1 MVRRD
6 IPEKVRSFIFEHID
20 SVEQLEVLLFLRKN
34 TGKLCTIEE
43 ITNELRSNTSSVS
56 GRLNV
61 LKSKNLI
68 KEENSSFRYNN
79 IKEVEDVLAEVA
91 EEYKIR
97 KAFILELI
105 FSPLKKMRN
114 FADSFVFN
122 PSEKKKGDS
131 DG

>member
-6 IPEKVRSFIFEHID
+6 ISERVRSFIFEHID

-34 TGKLCTIEE
+34 CERPCTAEE
-43 ITNELRSNTSSVS
+43 ITNELRSNLTSVS

-68 KEENSSFRYNN
+68 KEENSSFQYNN
-79 IKEVEDVLAEVA
+79 IQEIEDLLIEVA
-91 EEYKIR
+91 EEYKVR
-97 KAFILELI
+97 RTLILELI

-122 PSEKKKGDS
+122 PSDKKKGDN

>member
-6 IPEKVRSFIFEHID
+6 ISEKVRGFVFEHID

-34 TGKLCTIEE
+34 STRLCTTDE
-43 ITNELRSNTSSVS
+43 ITNELRSNLTSVT

-68 KEENSSFRYNN
+68 KEENSLFQYNN
-79 IKEVEDVLAEVA
+79 IKEIEDILSEVA
-91 EEYKIR
+91 EEYKVR
-97 KAFILELI
+97 KTLILELI

-114 FADSFVFN
+114 FANSFVFN
-122 PSEKKKGDS
+122 PNDKKKGDN